1 MEGGEGLGLSPRKS
15 INISTIFSVEL
26 ILDLIYAK
34 YKQNN
39 NNNKKFESSAHSV
52 LFHRTFKK
60 NY

>member
-39 NNNKKFESSAHSV
+39 NNKKFESSAHSV
-52 LFHRTFKK
+52 LFHRTLKK